1 MQAIWSLRWT
11 GVILLLSVCGV
22 CGDDPVF
29 RCRDYL
35 RYLTL
40 NTCIIQN
47 VDLDAAS
54 DLGELSFPREM
65 DLEFRN
71 ARFRFLGVELFQLM
85 GDTRQ
90 LTLRGGFTREII
102 FWSVSIEV
110 LRVINTDLVMFDVLG
125 EPNYSLKQLAIR
137 SALFSRWSPSM
148 MYLKALEVIDVAYCN
163 FTYFDLDRVGGF
175 KNLRVLDLSN
185 NKLQALHSGPFLK
198 LERLEELYLQGNQL
212 EFMWR
217 FPDVVPGLKYIT
229 VSDNRWSCN
238 WVVMARNTFW
248 LMKVTLM
255 DSDYSCGAGW
265 ENSGGLCCKPSK
277 VVLNVE
283 DTAKLDPYVQG
294 GVLDILIEENDNETQ
309 AVGAEMGNSAVY
321 LDDPIAV

>member
-1 MQAIWSLRWT
+1 
-11 GVILLLSVCGV
+11 
-22 CGDDPVF
+22 
-29 RCRDYL
+29 
-35 RYLTL
+35 
-40 NTCIIQN
+40 
-47 VDLDAAS
+47 
-54 DLGELSFPREM
+54 
-65 DLEFRN
+65 
-71 ARFRFLGVELFQLM
+71 
-85 GDTRQ
+85 
-90 LTLRGGFTREII
+90 
-102 FWSVSIEV
+102 
-110 LRVINTDLVMFDVLG
+110 
-125 EPNYSLKQLAIR
+125 
-137 SALFSRWSPSM
+137 M

-163 FTYFDLDRVGGF
+163 FTYFDLDRVEGF

-217 FPDVVPGLKYIT
+217 FPDVVPGVKYIT